1 MQASLTPKLKL
12 CPINTGISITWI
24 RCLASLFHLAT
35 REVRYQTPEASS
47 SQKET
52 IRELCYQLCLWKF
65 LISESLTWPT
75 TLMIYTFKKTF
86 YKMTVRNF
94 YIYLIEYLFLKH
106 NCFFEWRKQSH
117 PNFVKKQCSVS
128 VLMMASVPYPYRF
141 ILPSP

>member
-1 MQASLTPKLKL
+1 MPFVMFFVWKYVLIIILYNEICTLHMHKMSMQASLTPKLKL

-35 REVRYQTPEASS
+35 REVRYQTPEASP

-65 LISESLTWPT
+65 LISDSLTWPS

-94 YIYLIEYLFLKH
+94 YIYLI
-106 NCFFEWRKQSH
+106 
-117 PNFVKKQCSVS
+117 
-128 VLMMASVPYPYRF
+128 
-141 ILPSP
+141 